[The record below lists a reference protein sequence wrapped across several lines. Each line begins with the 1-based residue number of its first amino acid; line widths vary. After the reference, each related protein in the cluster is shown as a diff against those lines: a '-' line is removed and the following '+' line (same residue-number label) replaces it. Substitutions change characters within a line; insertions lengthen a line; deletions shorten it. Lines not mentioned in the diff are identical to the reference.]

1 MLQVWQNKNFQKSM
15 PRTILPLSGA
25 LCRVA
30 QVPTSSFAYLFH
42 LRELETKNSKNW
54 FNVRF
59 FCKPI
64 IYFDMISSL
73 AKKTKATVHR
83 NITNSSTLAMAGR
96 SEPQKIS
103 QRKIRIIHKS
113 VVKVFSRLSFVCLD
127 CPKYCTRSCRILSER
142 ELR

>member
-1 MLQVWQNKNFQKSM
+1 MRG
-15 PRTILPLSGA
+15 RTYRKESKAYKPLSGA

-30 QVPTSSFAYLFH
+30 QVPTSSFACLFH
-42 LRELETKNSKNW
+42 LRELETKNSENW
-54 FNVRF
+54 FNVRL

-83 NITNSSTLAMAGR
+83 NFTNSSTLAMAGR
-96 SEPQKIS
+96 SEPQTIS

-113 VVKVFSRLSFVCLD
+113 IVKVFSRLSFVCFD
-127 CPKYCTRSCRILSER
+127 CIVRNTGTVIEQDLATWRSDRS
-142 ELR
+142 